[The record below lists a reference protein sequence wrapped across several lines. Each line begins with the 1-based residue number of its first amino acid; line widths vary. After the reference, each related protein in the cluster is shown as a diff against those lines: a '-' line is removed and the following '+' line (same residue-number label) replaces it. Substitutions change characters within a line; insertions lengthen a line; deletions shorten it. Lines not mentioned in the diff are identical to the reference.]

1 MNRKFI
7 FRFLIFFIFFGGL
20 LLTLS
25 FFYDLNAMFGL
36 DHRELVRF
44 IIIVFST
51 YLIVMLLQ
59 RSLRLFFKNTEFLD
73 ERREETIEII
83 FRTGSNL
90 IAIIIVIVA
99 AVSPFVD
106 LGKVLAGAG
115 ILGAVIGFGAQSLI
129 KDFFYGLFFVYE
141 RQFHKGDLIT
151 VNETV
156 VGFVEEPGLRALKLR
171 LIDGTL
177 FAISNGEI
185 RNISNGN
192 VSKRR
197 IDIRMVI
204 SYRENPARIRE
215 ILDSACMELNERFDP
230 ILYRNADGEPEEAF
244 RSFGVHEFYMNAHGL
259 VYRVVATVVDTEH
272 FETNVFTKNFL
283 ADRLYE
289 HRVIMAEGPVY
300 LNKGVKD
307 S

>member
-1 MNRKFI
+1 MNRKFV
-7 FRFLIFFIFFGGL
+7 FRFLLFLILFGGL
-20 LLTLS
+20 LATLS
-25 FFYDLNAMFGL
+25 FFYDLHEMFQL

-51 YLIVMLLQ
+51 YTVVILLQ

-73 ERREETIEII
+73 ERREDTIEII
-83 FRTGSNL
+83 FKTGSNL
-90 IAIIIVIVA
+90 IAVIIVIIA

-115 ILGAVIGFGAQSLI
+115 IIGAVIGFGAQSLI

-192 VSKRR
+192 VAKRR
-197 IDIRMVI
+197 IDIRIVI
-204 SYRENPARIRE
+204 SYREDPARVRGVLE
-215 ILDSACMELNERFDP
+215 AACEHLNEQFEA
-230 ILYRNADGEPEEAF
+230 ILYRKEDGELEEAF
-244 RSFGVHEFYMNAHGL
+244 RSFGVHEFYMNGHGL
-259 VYRVVATVVDTEH
+259 VYRVVATVVDTEF
-272 FETNVFTKNFL
+272 FETNVSARNFL
-283 ADRLYE
+283 ADQLFE
-289 HRVIMAEGPVY
+289 HRVKMAEGQIY
-300 LNKGVKD
+300 LPAQNH
-307 S
+307 